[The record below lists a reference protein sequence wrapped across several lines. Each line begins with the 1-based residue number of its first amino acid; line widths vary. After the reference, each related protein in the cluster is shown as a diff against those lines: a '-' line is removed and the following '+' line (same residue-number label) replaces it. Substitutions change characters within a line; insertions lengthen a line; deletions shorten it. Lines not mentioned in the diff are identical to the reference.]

1 LFSLIEFLPLVALLA
16 FLALSFAAI
25 TGWGVAFGASLG
37 RSGART
43 VGIGEFWLGYLL
55 SLIAVEFLNLWTPID
70 WRFSLI
76 FYLTGLVFMIQSQLP
91 KRRPLWDCVQQ
102 FSRSALMIWILRV
115 VSLCFVVLT
124 CYWAMVVPIN
134 EDSWAYHFQS
144 ILWINEY
151 PIVPGLGNLHGR
163 LAFNQSHF
171 GFLALLNFF
180 PYWNKGYAAGGLLL
194 FLATVYTAVS
204 VVRRDIPYNKFLL
217 VLLLIVI
224 EPMAKYSASPSPDFA
239 VSLIQIV
246 GAIYL
251 LYVLQP
257 ASTDAQ
263 QKETDF
269 LTVMCMGAALCSL
282 KLSGLV
288 FALALVTAALW
299 TVWKAPSFNK
309 KMQLRV
315 AIILLIFGL
324 LHLLRGVIT
333 SGVPFYPSTLG
344 SFWLFDWSIPI
355 DRIHNEAGSIY
366 SCARTGS
373 PCQDPVLVMQDWNWL
388 DSWWRGRVPDNAKIL
403 FFVSL
408 TATGVTVFSNLY
420 GGKATRLAFARD
432 FFLMCPFF
440 CALVFWFLSAPDVR
454 FLGRLLELMFAL
466 SIWSMVCSLDR
477 LARSVG
483 GGWIPQFPFR
493 RKMPRLFGFTVF
505 LVCLVLIFCV
515 RLFPVPRL
523 TWATLPE
530 ATISLVKS
538 VSGVDVYVPSDGT
551 CWLSMLPC
559 SPSVDPSLQYREPLS
574 DHPLAHGFRILKG
587 P

>member
-1 LFSLIEFLPLVALLA
+1 MIEFLPLVVLLA

-25 TGWGVAFGASLG
+25 SGWGVAFSAALG

-55 SLIAVEFLNLWTPID
+55 SLIAVEFLNLWIPID
-70 WRFSLI
+70 WRFSLV
-76 FYLTGLVFMIQSQLP
+76 FYLAGIVFIIHSQLP
-91 KRRPLWDCVQQ
+91 QRRLLWDRMQQ
-102 FSRSALMIWILRV
+102 FSRSALMTWILRA
-115 VSLCFVVLT
+115 VSLYFVVLA
-124 CYWAMVVPIN
+124 CCWAMAVPIN

-194 FLATVYTAVS
+194 FLVAAYTAFS
-204 VVRRDIPYNKFLL
+204 VMRRGIRYNKLLL

-246 GAIYL
+246 AAIYL
-251 LYVLQP
+251 LYLLHP
-257 ASTDAQ
+257 ASSDTQ
-263 QKETDF
+263 QKEADF
-269 LTVMCMGAALCSL
+269 LVAICMGAALCSL

-288 FALALVTAALW
+288 FALALVSAALW
-299 TVWKAPSFNK
+299 TAWGTSSNNK
-309 KMQLRV
+309 KVLLRV
-315 AIILLIFGL
+315 FVVLLAFGL

-333 SGVPFYPSTLG
+333 SGVPLYPSTLG
-344 SFWLFDWSIPI
+344 SFWHFDWSVPT
-355 DRIHNEAGSIY
+355 DRIHNEAGWIY

-373 PCQDPVLVMQDWNWL
+373 PCLDPVLVMQDWSWL
-388 DSWWRGRVPDNAKIL
+388 DSWWHSRVPDNAKTL

-408 TATGVTVFSNLY
+408 AATGVTAWANFL
-420 GGKATRLAFARD
+420 GGKAARPALVRD
-432 FFLMCPFF
+432 FLLMCPFF
-440 CALVFWFLSAPDVR
+440 CALVFWFFSAPDVR

-477 LARSVG
+477 LARSASAE
-483 GGWIPQFPFR
+483 WIPRFSLT
-493 RKMPRLFGFTVF
+493 RKMPLRFDFTGF
-505 LVCLVLIFCV
+505 LVCLMLIFCF
-515 RLFPVPRL
+515 RLSPVPRL
-523 TWATLPE
+523 TWPTLPDP
-530 ATISLVKS
+530 TTSLVTS
-538 VSGVDVYVPSDGT
+538 VSGVAVYVPSDGS
-551 CWLSMLPC
+551 CWFSMLPC
-559 SPSVDPSLQYREPLS
+559 SLSVDPALQYRAPLS
-574 DHPLAHGFRILKG
+574 DDPLAYGFRIRKN